1 MFKNILIT
9 ISAIAFVFNSI
20 AFADI
25 KFWTTETQPARMAK
39 QEEMAKAFEAKLEL
53 ELKLSRL
60 MKKI

>member
-39 QEEMAKAFEAKLEL
+39 QEEMAKLLKPKLEL